1 VDPVNDGVDHV
12 SVGLHVENSNAVATR
27 LFWHRGSKARPAIC
41 HATSFGAPPFSLSRM
56 EVPMARDIE
65 VQNDSRDLLDLAKHA
80 RQIAE
85 RLSQVV
91 DSARLNR
98 YADELEGRAAE
109 LERGPKVQPQRA
121 ASGLASS
128 SR

>member
-1 VDPVNDGVDHV
+1 
-12 SVGLHVENSNAVATR
+12 
-27 LFWHRGSKARPAIC
+27 
-41 HATSFGAPPFSLSRM
+41 
-56 EVPMARDIE
+56 MARDIE
-65 VQNDSRDLLDLAKHA
+65 VQNDSRDLLELAKHA

-109 LERGPKVQPQRA
+109 LEQGPKVQPQRA